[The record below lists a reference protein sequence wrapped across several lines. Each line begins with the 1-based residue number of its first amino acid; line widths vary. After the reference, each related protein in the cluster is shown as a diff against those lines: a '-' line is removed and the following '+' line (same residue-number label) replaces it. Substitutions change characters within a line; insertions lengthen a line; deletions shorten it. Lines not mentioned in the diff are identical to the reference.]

1 MNLKKPWQE
10 LHGSKKALRN
20 GVYAALLTAVG
31 LACGAGVILKVWT
44 MLGGVII

>member
-20 GVYAALLTAVG
+20 GVYAALLTAVV
-31 LACGAGVILKVWT
+31 LAQLPLADWVRCRVGRGA
-44 MLGGVII
+44 